1 MTMNLEYA
9 KTAPERAEI
18 DALRGPT
25 VVEFGTDWCG
35 FCRSAQ
41 PLIAQA
47 FQGHGAVQHM
57 KIEDGSGRPLGR
69 SFGVKLWPTLI
80 FMLDGKEVVRLVR
93 PGDATE
99 IRDALALIDEPLA
112 Q

>member
-1 MTMNLEYA
+1 MSMNIEYA
-9 KTAPERAEI
+9 KTAPGRAEI
-18 DALRGPT
+18 DALSGPT

-35 FCRSAQ
+35 FCRAAQ

-47 FQGHGAVQHM
+47 FQGHGAVKHM
-57 KIEDGSGRPLGR
+57 KIEDGSGRALGR
-69 SFGVKLWPTLI
+69 SFRVKLWPTLV
-80 FMLDGKEVVRLVR
+80 FMLGGKEVARLVR
-93 PGDATE
+93 PGDVSE